1 MTVSIIIPAY
11 NEAKRLPTTLTAIS
25 FWLPTASEFN
35 LREIIV
41 VDDGSADETA
51 EVARSFAGCL
61 PVKVIKLPAN
71 RGKGC
76 AVRTGVLAATG
87 DLILMYDAD
96 GATSLA
102 DLQKLVTE
110 AKTNQVVIGSRLAGD
125 HQIVQMSVFRRFVG
139 LVFHWLCAPL
149 LPQIKDASCG
159 AKVFQLEAARAIF
172 MAQKLDRFAFD
183 IEILW
188 LARRLG
194 YSIKEVPVSWQ
205 AVLGS
210 KVRVW
215 RDAPEMFWSVMRL
228 YGRHLLS

>member
-25 FWLPTASEFN
+25 FWLPTAADFN
-35 LREIIV
+35 LKEIIV
-41 VDDGSADETA
+41 VDDCSIDNTADLA
-51 EVARSFAGCL
+51 QGFSGRL
-61 PVKVIKLPAN
+61 PIQVIKLPAN
-71 RGKGC
+71 CGKGC
-76 AVRTGVLAATG
+76 AVRTGILAATG

-125 HQIVQMSVFRRFVG
+125 NQIVQMSVFRRLVG

-149 LPQIKDASCG
+149 LPRIKDASCG
-159 AKVFQLEAARAIF
+159 AKVFQREAAQAIF

-194 YSIKEVPVSWQ
+194 YSVKEVPVNWQ
-205 AVLGS
+205 AVPGS
-210 KVRVW
+210 KVKVW
-215 RDAPEMFWSVMRL
+215 RDAPEMFWSVLRL
-228 YGRHLLS
+228 YGRQLLS